1 MRLAPATSLAMM
13 WDDGGIPRYMLSL
26 GFYCS
31 EWRDIL
37 TSLLLIMINEYSGW
51 AVEINAIHMV

>member
-1 MRLAPATSLAMM
+1 MALATSLAMM
-13 WDDGGIPRYMLSL
+13 WDDGGIPRYIKL
-26 GFYCS
+26 GIPLV
-31 EWRDIL
+31 RMGIP